1 MSANAETKIMV
12 GSSPGMEHFRKGM
25 KSGLPIVMGFIPV
38 GFAYGVLAM
47 KAGISPLMT
56 VLMSVMVYAGSA
68 QFIAVAMLGAGMGLF
83 SIVATTFIV
92 NLRHL
97 LMSAA
102 LAPYL
107 GNMARWKIFPFTF
120 QLTDESFAVN
130 IARFGQG
137 NLNETETFTINA
149 ISQVAWVT
157 GTTLGLVASN
167 LITDVRPI
175 GLDYA
180 LPAMFISLL
189 IGQIKDKTHV
199 LVAVIS
205 GGISILLACGGVD
218 QFNVILATVIGAS
231 IGLGVGKWTQD

>member
-1 MSANAETKIMV
+1 MNTKAAAKSFT
-12 GSSPGMEHFRKGM
+12 GSPPEMEHIKNGI

-56 VLMSVMVYAGSA
+56 LLMSVLVYAGSA
-68 QFIAVAMLGAGMGLF
+68 QFIAVAMLGAGMGIF
-83 SIVATTFIV
+83 SIVATTFVV

-107 GNMARWKIFPFTF
+107 SNMAKWKIFPFTF

-130 IARFGQG
+130 ISRFGQG
-137 NLNETETFTINA
+137 NLNETETFTINV

-157 GTTLGLVASN
+157 GTSLGLVASN

-205 GGISILLACGGVD
+205 GGVSILLACGGVD
-218 QFNVILATVIGAS
+218 QFNVILATVVGAS